1 MKASWDNT
9 LLAESN
15 KTIVIEGNHY
25 FHQISV
31 LAVGAKEPYQ

>member
-15 KTIVIEGNHY
+15 KTIVIEGNRY
-25 FHQISV
+25 FHRISI
-31 LAVGAKEPYQ
+31 LAVGAKELHQ